1 MPETT
6 TEWSFDKR
14 IIRHHF
20 EFEDEEEGTNTHRL
34 DTSSDL
40 HFEGWQI
47 FITGFMI
54 ALLIILCGICYSY
67 CKNKINRFR
76 RRIAPIPEEVKEPEP
91 DPITN
96 EFSSDD
102 PATTAVFGHPMTAR
116 SWKAITPKLQRV
128 EESTDSQSED
138 ETDMVAEMEGNADEG
153 NAEVGNGDEDNA
165 EVGNGDE
172 ENDEVGNG
180 DEDNAEVSNGDEG
193 NADFCN
199 AYVSIADKDNVDKSN
214 RDEDY
219 RDADNLKESKES
231 IADIIVESI
240 SDESEW
246 INEESV
252 NGLDVEQIT
261 EQNQAI
267 GQELSGGRVT
277 ERSVEKKEI
286 DDDEGDIEEAI
297 DVVNIEHH

>member
-20 EFEDEEEGTNTHRL
+20 EFEDEEEGTNTHRV

-47 FITGFMI
+47 FIMIFMI
-54 ALLIILCGICYSY
+54 VLLIILCGICYSF
-67 CKNKINRFR
+67 CKNKMHRFR
-76 RRIAPIPEEVKEPEP
+76 RRIAPIPEEVKEPKP
-91 DPITN
+91 DPISN

-138 ETDMVAEMEGNADEG
+138 ETEMVAEMEGNADDSNAEVGNGDEG
-153 NAEVGNGDEDNA
+153 NAEVGNGDEGNA

-172 ENDEVGNG
+172 
-180 DEDNAEVSNGDEG
+180 G
-193 NADFCN
+193 NADIGN
-199 AYVSIADKDNVDKSN
+199 ANVGIADEDNVDKSN
-214 RDEDY
+214 RDEDD

-240 SDESEW
+240 SDESEG

-252 NGLDVEQIT
+252 NGLDVEQNP

-267 GQELSGGRVT
+267 GQELSEGRVT
-277 ERSVEKKEI
+277 EESVEKVGKI
-286 DDDEGDIEEAI
+286 DYDEGDIEEAI
-297 DVVNIEHH
+297 DVVNVEQH

>member
-20 EFEDEEEGTNTHRL
+20 EFEDEEEGTNTHRV

-47 FITGFMI
+47 FIMIFMI
-54 ALLIILCGICYSY
+54 VLLIILCGICYSF
-67 CKNKINRFR
+67 CKNKMHRFR
-76 RRIAPIPEEVKEPEP
+76 RRIAPIPEEVKEPKP
-91 DPITN
+91 DPISN

-138 ETDMVAEMEGNADEG
+138 ETEMVAEMEGNADDSNAEVGNGDEG
-153 NAEVGNGDEDNA
+153 NAEVGNGDEGNA

-172 ENDEVGNG
+172 
-180 DEDNAEVSNGDEG
+180 G
-193 NADFCN
+193 NADIGN
-199 AYVSIADKDNVDKSN
+199 ANVGIADEDNVDKSN
-214 RDEDY
+214 RDEDD
-219 RDADNLKESKES
+219 RDAGNLEESKES
-231 IADIIVESI
+231 IADIIVQSI
-240 SDESEW
+240 SDESKG

-252 NGLDVEQIT
+252 NGLDVEQNT

-267 GQELSGGRVT
+267 GQQLSEGRVKKIDYD
-277 ERSVEKKEI
+277 ER
-286 DDDEGDIEEAI
+286 DIEEAI
-297 DVVNIEHH
+297 DVVNVEQH

>member
-20 EFEDEEEGTNTHRL
+20 EFEDEEEGTNTHRV

-47 FITGFMI
+47 FIMIFMI
-54 ALLIILCGICYSY
+54 VLLIILCGICYSF
-67 CKNKINRFR
+67 CKNKMHRFR
-76 RRIAPIPEEVKEPEP
+76 RRIAPIPEEVKEPKP
-91 DPITN
+91 DPISN

-138 ETDMVAEMEGNADEG
+138 ETEMVAEIEGNADDS
-153 NAEVGNGDEDNA
+153 NAEVGNGDESNA

-172 ENDEVGNG
+172 GNVDFGNANVGIA
-180 DEDNAEVSNGDEG
+180 DEDNVDE
-193 NADFCN
+193 
-199 AYVSIADKDNVDKSN
+199 SN
-214 RDEDY
+214 RDEDD
-219 RDADNLKESKES
+219 RDADNLEESKES

-240 SDESEW
+240 TDESEG

-252 NGLDVEQIT
+252 NGLNVEKNT

-267 GQELSGGRVT
+267 GQELSEGRV
-277 ERSVEKKEI
+277 KKI
-286 DDDEGDIEEAI
+286 DYDEGDIEEAI
-297 DVVNIEHH
+297 DVVNVEQH

>member
-47 FITGFMI
+47 FIMIFMI
-54 ALLIILCGICYSY
+54 VLLIILCGICYSF
-67 CKNKINRFR
+67 CKNKMRRFR
-76 RRIAPIPEEVKEPEP
+76 RRIAPIPEEVKEPKP
-91 DPITN
+91 DPISN

-138 ETDMVAEMEGNADEG
+138 ETEMVAEMEGNADDSNAEVGNGDEG
-153 NAEVGNGDEDNA
+153 NAEVGNGDEGNA

-172 ENDEVGNG
+172 
-180 DEDNAEVSNGDEG
+180 G
-193 NADFCN
+193 NADIGN
-199 AYVSIADKDNVDKSN
+199 ANVGIADEDNVDKSN
-214 RDEDY
+214 RDEDD
-219 RDADNLKESKES
+219 RDADNLEESKES

-240 SDESEW
+240 SDESEG

-252 NGLDVEQIT
+252 NGLDVEQNT

-267 GQELSGGRVT
+267 GQELSEGRV
-277 ERSVEKKEI
+277 KKI
-286 DDDEGDIEEAI
+286 DYDEGDIEEAI
-297 DVVNIEHH
+297 DVVNVEQH